1 MQAKHIHEHYLG
13 HISYLRCEKKKK
25 KKKKKKS
32 LCGSIRGINEIG
44 PLDNQLQIIT

>member
-25 KKKKKKS
+25 KKEKKRKKAAS
-32 LCGSIRGINEIG
+32 VVAFEA
-44 PLDNQLQIIT
+44 